1 MKYIRL
7 YRFLKVLYSGKG
19 TSLGMKNNTRP
30 NRWMELTLG
39 KGPRLINFAAGH
51 DGQHV
56 VMVMDDGSVL
66 FAGTARR
73 GEDGDNS
80 KYIIIIFMTMKFTTC
95 FDVFIYFFY
104 F

>member
-1 MKYIRL
+1 
-7 YRFLKVLYSGKG
+7 
-19 TSLGMKNNTRP
+19 
-30 NRWMELTLG
+30 MELTLG

-80 KYIIIIFMTMKFTTC
+80 KYIIITSMI
-95 FDVFIYFFY
+95 
-104 F
+104 

>member
-1 MKYIRL
+1 MK
-7 YRFLKVLYSGKG
+7 S
-19 TSLGMKNNTRP
+19 NTRP
-30 NRWMELTLG
+30 NRWIELTLARG
-39 KGPRLINFAAGH
+39 QRLVNFAAGH

-56 VMVMDDGSVL
+56 VMVMEDGSVL

-80 KYIIIIFMTMKFTTC
+80 KYIISLLREIDHMLWHIFSY
-95 FDVFIYFFY
+95 IFY

>member
-1 MKYIRL
+1 MK
-7 YRFLKVLYSGKG
+7 S
-19 TSLGMKNNTRP
+19 NTRP
-30 NRWMELTLG
+30 NRWVELTLG
-39 KGPRLINFAAGH
+39 KGPRLVNFAAGH

-56 VMVMDDGSVL
+56 VMIMEDGSVL

-80 KYIIIIFMTMKFTTC
+80 KYITKYRRKTNSTMLRLRK
-95 FDVFIYFFY
+95 IFFY